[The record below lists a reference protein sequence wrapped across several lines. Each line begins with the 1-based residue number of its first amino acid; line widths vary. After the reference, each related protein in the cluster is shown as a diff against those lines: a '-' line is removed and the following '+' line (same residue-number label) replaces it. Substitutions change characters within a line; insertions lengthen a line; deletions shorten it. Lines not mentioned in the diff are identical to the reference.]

1 MKVEGSMSWQIL
13 VGVGRMD
20 AVGAQTRDLTQLGM
34 RDGVRRRLRRQKW
47 TVLRPEVGETVV

>member
-34 RDGVRRRLRRQKW
+34 RLRRQKW